1 MRKYFAKKLV
11 ERRRGGNY
19 TTKVKGAN
27 RDLQRE
33 PLEER
38 ATHESMRAAYKG
50 DRKESHEHL
59 APLRRYLQSQ
69 VGRLWDHVY
78 SDLSHAARQDSI
90 NGRKLMDSLRWE
102 VDQTV
107 QLVDGKLI
115 GRWGYTVGGGELFV
129 HPENGLLTRAE
140 SRPRRRWRPRAQFDA
155 VVVDVS
161 HRYLKLDG
169 IWFFV
174 TLTPIPGPEESE
186 RPYDLVLKRS
196 AFPEH
201 RQLTHSNEFSRVW
214 GGALYASAK
223 RQANKREIQRLQA
236 GPQES
241 AADKPGRRPQFV
253 RPRRR

>member
-1 MRKYFAKKLV
+1 
-11 ERRRGGNY
+11 
-19 TTKVKGAN
+19 
-27 RDLQRE
+27 
-33 PLEER
+33 
-38 ATHESMRAAYKG
+38 
-50 DRKESHEHL
+50 
-59 APLRRYLQSQ
+59 
-69 VGRLWDHVY
+69 
-78 SDLSHAARQDSI
+78 
-90 NGRKLMDSLRWE
+90 
-102 VDQTV
+102 
-107 QLVDGKLI
+107 
-115 GRWGYTVGGGELFV
+115 
-129 HPENGLLTRAE
+129 LLTRAE